1 MGTATT
7 DTVIDERM
15 LSQVDRI
22 LHSDTLRT
30 SEVLRRLLKFLAEK
44 SVSGEAEHLKEY
56 TVAIDALD
64 KPSTYDP
71 RHDSAVRIQVGRLRQ
86 KLAEY
91 YRTEGKD
98 DATIV
103 DLPKGRFKL
112 TCETRV
118 PILEKPQ
125 PPLSSAKARA
135 EWILIWLGAF
145 MWLTLVIVV
154 AWGEYSTMRLR
165 KAEIRTVAAGVWTQ
179 NLEQLWRPFIG
190 TSRPLIVAIEDPL
203 WVEFERSS
211 GIYYRDKSINDWAE
225 AMKSPGIIA
234 LRKFLKE
241 ADVEPSRYYTAYGE
255 VNASFLIGKLLAE
268 REPNISL
275 VRTSELSWQQ
285 IADSNVVFVGVQVF
299 FNSQL
304 QSMPI
309 HPQLVPVSGGIQN
322 LKPLGEEPKMFSDQY
337 SMAPAEEGEVYA
349 LVTHL
354 PGPLGNSD
362 IESFTS
368 NRSAGYVGAV
378 QWFTDPRFANVL
390 VGKLKKPSGDLPRYY
405 QVLLKVRFKD
415 DVPTETSYVLSREL
429 N

>member
-1 MGTATT
+1 MS
-7 DTVIDERM
+7 TVTSERLVDERM

-44 SVSGEAEHLKEY
+44 SLSGEADHLKEY

-91 YRTEGKD
+91 YRTEGKSD
-98 DATIV
+98 STIV

-112 TCETRV
+112 TCETRI
-118 PILEKPQ
+118 PKEETPQ
-125 PPLSSAKARA
+125 FSPSSTKARA
-135 EWILIWLGAF
+135 EWILIWTGAIL
-145 MWLTLVIVV
+145 WLTLLIVV
-154 AWGEYSTMRLR
+154 GWGEYSTMRLR
-165 KAEIRTVAAGVWTQ
+165 KAEALTSTTGVWSQ
-179 NLEQLWRPFIG
+179 DLEQLWRPFVG
-190 TSRPLIVAIEDPL
+190 SSRPLILAIEDPL

-211 GIYYRDKSINDWAE
+211 GIYYRDKQINDWAG
-225 AMKSPGIIA
+225 ALNSPNIVA
-234 LRKFLKE
+234 LRKFLRD

-255 VNASFLIGKLLAE
+255 VNASFLIGKLLAQ
-268 REPNISL
+268 RESNISL

-304 QSMPI
+304 QSMPV
-309 HPQLVPVSGGIQN
+309 HPQLLPVSGGIQN
-322 LKPLGEEPKMFSDQY
+322 LKPNGDEPKMFSDQY
-337 SMAPAEEGEVYA
+337 SMAPSEEGEVYA
-349 LVTHL
+349 LVTRL
-354 PGPLGNSD
+354 PGPLGSSE

-368 NRSAGYVGAV
+368 NRSAGYVAAV
-378 QWFTDPRFANVL
+378 QWFTDPRFASLL
-390 VGKLKKPSGDLPRYY
+390 VANLKKPSGYLPRYY